1 MSGINPEKAERI
13 RSLLTP
19 RVFIAVFLWAVTCAA
34 LCFVEF
40 RMYDGAVKTAF
51 IYALIIP
58 PVHILGWL
66 SSGERKKKEVSE
78 RRKKIWFAVWIIVLT
93 GLAATM
99 FLLLIRSPSLWL
111 TGLQSLAVIIAN
123 LPFTVLERRRG
134 ESAKFTA
141 SSAACT
147 FAAILLATGLY
158 LLIASPAT
166 VADAERTL
174 RDEGYQITKYV
185 GYMPPNVNKMYGNIF
200 PGDWN
205 VEMGAFSFN
214 VERGD
219 VGYRIYVDVKNG
231 AVRDAMSFDE
241 HPYLTK

>member
-1 MSGINPEKAERI
+1 MSGINPEKAERLK
-13 RSLLTP
+13 SFLTP
-19 RVFIAVFLWAVTCAA
+19 RVFIAIFLWAVTCAA
-34 LCFVEF
+34 LYFVEF
-40 RMYDGAVKTAF
+40 RMYDRAVKTAF

-58 PVHILGWL
+58 PVQALGWL

-99 FLLLIRSPSLWL
+99 WLLLIRSPSLWL

-123 LPFTVLERRRG
+123 LPFAILERRRG
-134 ESAKFTA
+134 ESAKYTA
-141 SSAACT
+141 SSASCT
-147 FAAILLATGLY
+147 FAAILLATGMY
-158 LLIASPAT
+158 LLIAAPAT
-166 VADAERTL
+166 IAGAERTL
-174 RDEGYQITKYV
+174 CDEGYQVNKYA
-185 GYMPPNVNKMYGNIF
+185 GYMPPNTNKMYGNIF

-214 VERGD
+214 VELGGE
-219 VGYRIYVDVKNG
+219 GYRIYVDVKNG

-241 HPYLTK
+241 HPYLTR